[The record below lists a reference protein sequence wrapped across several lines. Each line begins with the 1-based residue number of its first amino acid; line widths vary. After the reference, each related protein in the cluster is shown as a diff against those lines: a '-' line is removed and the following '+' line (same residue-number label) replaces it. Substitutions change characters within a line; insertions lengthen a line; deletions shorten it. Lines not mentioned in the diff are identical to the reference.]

1 MSHIFGA
8 GRSSQHRSLRYCFPP
23 QKKNHAWSRFLCH
36 QPPSTQSF
44 YCTLYRFCVAP
55 AFATCPPPVIF
66 NIVPSLCFA
75 MLRQAEASSAT
86 SRPVLKASILLS
98 IYAVSYSH
106 LPPAPLPSNFISYP
120 LYALSCFDLPPAPL
134 PSNLVFYPLYE
145 GFR

>member
-86 SRPVLKASILLS
+86 SRPVLKASILPS
-98 IYAVSYSH
+98 ICCHIQPFATS
-106 LPPAPLPSNFISYP
+106 PPPLKFYILPSLCFVMLRFATGPPP
-120 LYALSCFDLPPAPL
+120 LKSCIL
-134 PSNLVFYPLYE
+134 PSVWE
-145 GFR
+145 V